1 MPIGALDISCD
12 FFVTQKKCCSS
23 MRILIFATTPTQY
36 PNYSAAMEGTWLTTS
51 SIYCQIHGVVKFIR
65 VFFFIETSLVVI
77 ECGIF
82 IDAHTKEINIFEKK
96 IAPNLK
102 FLVRCDDGFTVT
114 LHSSCIISYLTRNT
128 EIPRASSMSAE
139 CDVLEFLDHTVV

>member
-1 MPIGALDISCD
+1 MDNH
-12 FFVTQKKCCSS
+12 FEH
-23 MRILIFATTPTQY
+23 IL
-36 PNYSAAMEGTWLTTS
+36 PNSRGRK
-51 SIYCQIHGVVKFIR
+51 IHPCI
-65 VFFFIETSLVVI
+65 FFIETSLVVI

-82 IDAHTKEINIFEKK
+82 IDAHTKEINIFEEK

-139 CDVLEFLDHTVV
+139 CDVLECLDHTVV